1 VTLTDMESLEV
12 AIVLGLGAI
21 LLVAI
26 TVRAIIALRKGQPFG
41 KTLKAWA
48 RDLVVIIA
56 GL

>member
-1 VTLTDMESLEV
+1 MESLEV